1 VAKLQE
7 EVTRALAAVVMAET
21 RAASKE
27 RMAQERV
34 VLLAPARDKADEV
47 DQRVSALED
56 ELMAMRWGR
65 DVAEEKFLSLSAKAA
80 AAEWRRVAAKE

>member
-56 ELMAMRWGR
+56 ELMAMR
-65 DVAEEKFLSLSAKAA
+65 
-80 AAEWRRVAAKE
+80 

>member
-1 VAKLQE
+1 LSSKPILITARFLAQIDQSISGDNTKLQE

-34 VLLAPARDKADEV
+34 VLLAPARDKADGV
-47 DQRVSALED
+47 DKRVSALED
-56 ELMAMRWGR
+56 ELMAVR
-65 DVAEEKFLSLSAKAA
+65 
-80 AAEWRRVAAKE
+80 